1 MFVLGHVSLQILIGG
16 TEPWAQRRSV
26 DASAYQTASVHR
38 HSSMQR
44 KCRQGAPAV
53 DVRDRKKI
61 VGLNAVTY
69 RKLVKRVPAE
79 VMSVTSSALH
89 SRSPTAAARGQ
100 ICTKQVLQWSHMR
113 QAILQFAV
121 QYLWYNVSC
130 IGKLRPHCRL
140 AANDQCFLR
149 GTE

>member
-1 MFVLGHVSLQILIGG
+1 MFPYKYSLGVQNPGPKGEALM
-16 TEPWAQRRSV
+16 PRR
-26 DASAYQTASVHR
+26 TKR
-38 HSSMQR
+38 HLCNVIHPCSENVG
-44 KCRQGAPAV
+44 KGAPAV
-53 DVRDRKKI
+53 DVRDRKEI
-61 VGLNAVTY
+61 MGLNAVTY

-100 ICTKQVLQWSHMR
+100 ICTKQALQWSHMR

-140 AANDQCFLR
+140 AANDQCLLR